1 MVKKEKKKLF
11 KVNLFLINKLVFLL
25 NIRMFLPLA
34 TKKKKKRGKQR
45 VTWMKNEKEIVQGD
59 MEITFV
65 VALTVTLPVVLVVEQ
80 TQCRDNL

>member
-1 MVKKEKKKLF
+1 
-11 KVNLFLINKLVFLL
+11 
-25 NIRMFLPLA
+25 
-34 TKKKKKRGKQR
+34 
-45 VTWMKNEKEIVQGD
+45 MKNEKEIVQGE